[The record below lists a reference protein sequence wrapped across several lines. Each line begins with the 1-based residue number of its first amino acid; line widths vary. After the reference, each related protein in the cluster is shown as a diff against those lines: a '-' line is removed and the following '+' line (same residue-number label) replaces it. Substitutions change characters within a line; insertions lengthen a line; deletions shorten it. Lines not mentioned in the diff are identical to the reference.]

1 MPETSGKTRIFRCFS
16 GAEFNFQNSKRSKSE
31 NEFSDQTVLRLSRHG
46 VVKASK
52 LQVCTK
58 GMGVNMASITPKP
71 NGTYLIRISCGTD
84 AAGKPVTKSRV
95 FKPSKPK
102 LTYQK
107 LNRELDAFI
116 KEFEDEIAEFVV
128 QGRPDRMRFAEFTAK
143 YLEVKKP
150 QLSPV
155 TYTFYEQVIREM
167 LIPMFGT
174 LRLRDIRTYH
184 IQRFIYCF
192 QYHTKYLLNQLIR
205 KGWNTKRTFFLA
217 VVFFLNVL
225 PTDRFGRIGTVSN
238 S

>member
-1 MPETSGKTRIFRCFS
+1 MYERNG
-16 GAEFNFQNSKRSKSE
+16 
-31 NEFSDQTVLRLSRHG
+31 H
-46 VVKASK
+46 K
-52 LQVCTK
+52 L
-58 GMGVNMASITPKP
+58 ASITPKP
-71 NGTYLIRISCGTD
+71 NGTYLIRISCATD

-116 KEFEDEIAEFVV
+116 KEFEDEIAEFGV

-150 QLSPV
+150 QISPV

-174 LRLRDIRTYH
+174 LRLLTYAH
-184 IQRFIYCF
+184 TTSSSSSSISPPKDRAETEMRGISHQR
-192 QYHTKYLLNQLIR
+192 R
-205 KGWNTKRTFFLA
+205 
-217 VVFFLNVL
+217 
-225 PTDRFGRIGTVSN
+225 SN
-238 S
+238 DTQQSCARS